1 MGKTHNFSDW
11 QMNFK
16 LEEIEI
22 KNLDHLGI
30 VAGIIDEIG
39 IVEKVNELLGT
50 DGREKINCGEVVKA
64 IILNGLG
71 FVAQPLYLFS
81 NFFKDK
87 AVEHLL
93 GKGITAAELNDDK
106 LGRVMDKLY
115 KYGLNNLFLN
125 LGLSAIT
132 KYKISTKYS
141 HLDSTSFHLHGE
153 YENRNKSETSEQKLE
168 VNRENPIFITEGYSR
183 DHRPDLKQC
192 VLDLIVSSDGD
203 IPIFIRGGSGNES
216 DKAMF
221 GKILVEYSK
230 QVDFESIMI
239 ADSALYSAKN
249 LILIKELKWISR
261 VPLSIKKAKDL
272 VKTVKSENLKSSES
286 KGYRYLE
293 TKVVYGGIEQRWMV
307 VESEERKKSDLK
319 KLSHRLE
326 KELKQVERE
335 IKKISQQEFE
345 KESLAMEKIE
355 AIKASLKYHQL
366 VEIQIVNHLNKK
378 GREVCKVAGKISENE
393 EIIDDIKNQAGRF
406 ILATNI
412 LNESELGSSE
422 ILDAYKNQQSSER
435 GFKFLK
441 DPLFFADSLF
451 VKNPERVETMMM
463 LMGLSLLVYTIGQR
477 QIRNNLKAG
486 KSSVKS
492 QLNKPTENPTMR
504 WIFQCFQGI
513 HCLKLEGIERISNLN
528 EERYHILDFLPLAC
542 QKYYLAN

>member
-1 MGKTHNFSDW
+1 
-11 QMNFK
+11 MNLK

-50 DGREKINCGEVVKA
+50 DSREKINCGEVVKA

-93 GKGITAAELNDDK
+93 GAGVSADELNDDK
-106 LGRVMDKLY
+106 LGRVMDKIY
-115 KYGLNNLFLN
+115 KYGLTNLFLII
-125 LGLSAIT
+125 GLETIR
-132 KYKISTKYS
+132 KYGISTKYS
-141 HLDSTSFHLHGE
+141 HLDSTSFHLHGD
-153 YENRNKSETSEQKLE
+153 YNNRNKHETSEQKLE
-168 VNRENPIFITEGYSR
+168 VNRENPIFVTEGYSR

-192 VLDLIVSSDGD
+192 VMDLIVSSDGD

-221 GKILVEYSK
+221 GKILAEYSQ

-249 LILIKELKWISR
+249 LILIKDLKWISR

-272 VKTVKSENLKSSES
+272 VKSVKSESLKESGS

-293 TKVVYGGIEQRWMV
+293 EKVIYGGIEQRWMI
-307 VESEERKKSDLK
+307 VESEERKKSDSKKILDRLK
-319 KLSHRLE
+319 KESE
-326 KELKQVERE
+326 QVGKEITKI
-335 IKKISQQEFE
+335 IKLEFE
-345 KESLAMEKIE
+345 QASLALKRIE
-355 AIKASLKYHQL
+355 EIQSKLKYHQL
-366 VEIQIVNHLNKK
+366 IQVETSSKLNKT
-378 GREVCKVAGKISENE
+378 RQEIHTVTCKSIQNQ
-393 EIIDDIKNQAGRF
+393 EIVDNLKNQAGRF

-412 LNESELGSSE
+412 LSEAELGCLE
-422 ILDAYKNQQSSER
+422 ILVAYKQQQSCER
-435 GFKFLK
+435 GFRFLK

-477 QIRNNLKAG
+477 QIRNNLRVG
-486 KSSVKS
+486 KSHVKN
-492 QLNKPTENPTMR
+492 QLNKPTKTPTLR

-513 HCLKLEGIERISNLN
+513 HCYKIEGIERISNLS
-528 EERYHILDFLPLAC
+528 EERCQILGFLPLAC
-542 QKYYLAN
+542 QKYYLAI